1 MGNGLPG
8 CGERLMEWYRDA
20 RRPLPWRADRDPY
33 RILVS
38 ELMLVQTTVT
48 AVIPYFERF
57 LRQFPDIRS
66 LAEAD
71 EAEVLKA
78 WEGLGYYRRARQL
91 QAAARQVVREH
102 EGMIPDDPAAVRAL
116 PGVGRYIAGAVLSFA
131 FDRPEPIVEANSQRV
146 LARLLAVRED
156 LKVSRVR
163 ERIWQAAERLVPE
176 LGAGDFNQALMD
188 LGALVC
194 TPRSAE
200 LPALPAGYAS
210 AGRARLGLQD
220 SIPMT
225 TPKPPPAAVNEACA
239 VVSRKGQIL
248 IVQRGPGRTL
258 GALLGVSDHPRRRR
272 RPGRSVLRRPGRAGR
287 GSPAADGDPGRGRL
301 AVDHPSIQRHEPP
314 GHAERPPGGG
324 PLGYARPRPR
334 PGQRPMGRA
343 RPLGRADIQLGRPPA
358 DCLDRDLV
366 TIGGNCEIIVWVHPC
381 SSPALERVG
390 AMLRIARKRIEPAG
404 GFPGGRSCASGRSA
418 RWG

>member
-1 MGNGLPG
+1 MGKSEKRASRSEPDLDGEWIAG
-8 CGERLMEWYRDA
+8 VRERLTEWYRDA

-102 EGMIPDDPAAVRAL
+102 EGMIPDDLTAVRAL

-146 LARLLAVRED
+146 LVRLLAVRED
-156 LKVSRVR
+156 LNVSRVR
-163 ERIWQAAERLVPE
+163 ERIWQAAEDLVPE

-194 TPRSAE
+194 TPRSPSCLLCPLAT
-200 LPALPAGYAS
+200 LC
-210 AGRARLGLQD
+210 RARQLGLQD

-239 VVSRKGQIL
+239 VVSRNGQIL
-248 IVQRGPGRTL
+248 IVQRGAGGLWEHFWEFPTIHVA
-258 GALLGVSDHPRRRR
+258 GADPA
-272 RPGRSVLRRPGRAGR
+272 GRSFGVPVELAEGIRRLTGIQAEVGSLLTTLRYSVTNHRVTLNVHRAEARSGTLDPGPGLVDARWVEPDRLGEQTFSSAGR
-287 GSPAADGDPGRGRL
+287 RL
-301 AVDHPSIQRHEPP
+301 
-314 GHAERPPGGG
+314 
-324 PLGYARPRPR
+324 
-334 PGQRPMGRA
+334 
-343 RPLGRADIQLGRPPA
+343 
-358 DCLDRDLV
+358 
-366 TIGGNCEIIVWVHPC
+366 
-381 SSPALERVG
+381 
-390 AMLRIARKRIEPAG
+390 IAWIAT
-404 GFPGGRSCASGRSA
+404 
-418 RWG
+418 W